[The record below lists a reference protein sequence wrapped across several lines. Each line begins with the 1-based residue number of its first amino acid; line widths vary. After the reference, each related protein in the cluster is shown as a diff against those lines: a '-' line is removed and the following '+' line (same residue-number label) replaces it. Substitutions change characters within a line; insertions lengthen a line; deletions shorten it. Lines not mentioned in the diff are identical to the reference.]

1 VTVEHDLFGKP
12 ASTFPDHAVT
22 VERHLKRFVDA
33 IVGATAVGVLRAVKR
48 VDRKR
53 SASFA
58 AALLRKIGPL
68 VPEHRVGRDNLRA
81 AFPQKSAAEI
91 EQILGGVWDNLAR
104 VAVEFAHLDEF
115 CIADFGRQTRDVI
128 TYTLETKIRYDT
140 IAASGHAILGFA
152 AHLGNWELPAV
163 VAKTL
168 GSNAAI
174 LYRRPNIAAVSD
186 LIVKMREPLMG
197 QLIANSL
204 AAPVQMARL
213 AHEGAHVG
221 MLVDQHYSKGVE
233 VIFFGRRCRANPL
246 IAQLARQTGCPI
258 HGLRVI
264 RNPDGNSFMA
274 EITEE
279 ITPVRDADGELELT
293 GTMQAIT
300 TVVERWVRE
309 YPEQWLWLHRRWR

>member
-1 VTVEHDLFGKP
+1 
-12 ASTFPDHAVT
+12 
-22 VERHLKRFVDA
+22 
-33 IVGATAVGVLRAVKR
+33 
-48 VDRKR
+48 
-53 SASFA
+53 
-58 AALLRKIGPL
+58 
-68 VPEHRVGRDNLRA
+68 LRA
-81 AFPQKSAAEI
+81 AFPQKSDAEI
-91 EQILGGVWDNLAR
+91 EKILGGVWDNLGR
-104 VAVEFAHLDEF
+104 IAVEFAHLDEF

-168 GSNAAI
+168 GTNAAI

-197 QLIANSL
+197 QLIANGL

-221 MLVDQHYSKGVE
+221 MLLDQHYSKGVE

-279 ITPVRDADGELELT
+279 ITPARDADGEIELT

-300 TVVERWVRE
+300 AVVERWVRE